1 MLPASPGLIDN
12 IATPLA
18 QMQSL
23 NRYSLDASFL
33 FASLLNFGL
42 KK

>member
-1 MLPASPGLIDN
+1 MLPGSPGLIDN

-23 NRYSLDASFL
+23 NRYSLDVFLL
-33 FASLLNFGL
+33 FASLLIFFNE
-42 KK
+42 